1 MQHPPES
8 QIDSV
13 KLNALQ
19 MLLQTLQDHV
29 TTFDLQMNALKLLVN
44 TNLRA
49 TEIKLH
55 ACVNENAQM
64 QVRVQI
70 LETQSA
76 GMTQYLAGRKTIF

>member
-1 MQHPPES
+1 
-8 QIDSV
+8 
-13 KLNALQ
+13 
-19 MLLQTLQDHV
+19 
-29 TTFDLQMNALKLLVN
+29 MNALKLSAN